1 MNKNLLPTFDF
12 LCFEY
17 DDCGNCPFDKE
28 YYYCWKECQEEFR
41 NLPLDEQN
49 EMVKN
54 FEGSKYKMIISSET
68 AKKAKDTLAKLFYNY
83 LSSFVVELD
92 PNDKEAEDWLVERTN
107 RFVRL
112 TFPLL
117 CEDIGIEEEE

>member
-1 MNKNLLPTFDF
+1 
-12 LCFEY
+12 
-17 DDCGNCPFDKE
+17 
-28 YYYCWKECQEEFR
+28 
-41 NLPLDEQN
+41 
-49 EMVKN
+49 
-54 FEGSKYKMIISSET
+54 MIISCET

-112 TFPLL
+112 AFPLL

>member
-1 MNKNLLPTFDF
+1 
-12 LCFEY
+12 
-17 DDCGNCPFDKE
+17 
-28 YYYCWKECQEEFR
+28 
-41 NLPLDEQN
+41 
-49 EMVKN
+49 
-54 FEGSKYKMIISSET
+54 MIISWET
-68 AKKAKDTLAKLFYNY
+68 AKKAKDTLAEHFYNY

-107 RFVRL
+107 EFVRL

>member
-1 MNKNLLPTFDF
+1 
-12 LCFEY
+12 
-17 DDCGNCPFDKE
+17 
-28 YYYCWKECQEEFR
+28 
-41 NLPLDEQN
+41 
-49 EMVKN
+49 
-54 FEGSKYKMIISSET
+54 MIISSET

-92 PNDKEAEDWLVERTN
+92 PNDKEAEDWLVERTK

>member
-1 MNKNLLPTFDF
+1 MNKNLLPIFDF
-12 LCFEY
+12 ICSEY
-17 DDCGNCPFDKE
+17 DDCANCPFDKE
-28 YYYCWKECQEEFR
+28 YYYCWKECQEEFQ

-49 EMVKN
+49 KMVKN

>member
-1 MNKNLLPTFDF
+1 
-12 LCFEY
+12 
-17 DDCGNCPFDKE
+17 
-28 YYYCWKECQEEFR
+28 
-41 NLPLDEQN
+41 
-49 EMVKN
+49 
-54 FEGSKYKMIISSET
+54 MIISCET

-83 LSSFVVELD
+83 ISSFVVELD